1 MTHRFFDYVNRRL
14 LNSKRKLKIIHKMLN
29 SAKVKSKLSIKN
41 TDDPHLF
48 VYSTDPGCDFEG
60 IRIYAI
66 GSNIAFRIQNRSD
79 THPYGKSYLLDFEN
93 VFNTFMSKKDAKAED
108 SGKEVM
114 KHFVEEIKK
123 FFKMSADAQNNF
135 DKSDNKLMLRNT
147 GTDYSSNVYSKF

>member
-1 MTHRFFDYVNRRL
+1 
-14 LNSKRKLKIIHKMLN
+14 
-29 SAKVKSKLSIKN
+29 
-41 TDDPHLF
+41 
-48 VYSTDPGCDFEG
+48 
-60 IRIYAI
+60 
-66 GSNIAFRIQNRSD
+66 
-79 THPYGKSYLLDFEN
+79 
-93 VFNTFMSKKDAKAED
+93 MSKKDAKAED